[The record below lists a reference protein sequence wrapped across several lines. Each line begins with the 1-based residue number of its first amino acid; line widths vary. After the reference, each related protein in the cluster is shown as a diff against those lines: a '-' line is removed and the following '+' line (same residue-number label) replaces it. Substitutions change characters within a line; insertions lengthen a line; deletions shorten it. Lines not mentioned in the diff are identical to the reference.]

1 MMMMVMNLDIRSW
14 VARSSSTGQDC
25 RVSLSHLKSIAIV
38 ILSSIVIVILSSI
51 VSFTSIIIVSLS
63 VIVDNTLSYE

>member
-1 MMMMVMNLDIRSW
+1 MNILMNLDIRSW

-38 ILSSIVIVILSSI
+38 IDSSIFIVILSSI
-51 VSFTSIIIVSLS
+51 VSITSIINVSFS
-63 VIVDNTLSYE
+63 VIVDNILSYE